1 MVVPDLIRNNLG
13 KSMLIFVALLYFC
26 VACSLIWLACF
37 PSGRTLINQLVFGLR
52 SRWGR
57 MAGWRRRSHAYSRS
71 RRLPSRRDLRALAD
85 FLIKQM
91 RRHWIVLAIVVPAV
105 AIPSLLALAL
115 RTPDMLP
122 GYEPTTALPDA
133 QIAALLQGEQLV
145 PPSDPPPL
153 AFSTQEVAQ
162 VRPMLVNASRNWGL
176 MHPDFSQRLL
186 LAFKIMK
193 EKHGYDMALLEGYR
207 SPARQDLLASMGG
220 AVTNARA
227 FQSWHQYGLAADC
240 AFWRDGKLVISEKDP
255 WAMRGYQLYGEV
267 AEQLGLTWGGRWKM
281 MDLGH
286 TELRLRGVMRR

>member
-1 MVVPDLIRNNLG
+1 
-13 KSMLIFVALLYFC
+13 MLIFIALLYFC

-37 PSGRTLINQLVFGLR
+37 PTGRALINQLMFGLR
-52 SRWGR
+52 SRLER
-57 MAGWRRRSHAYSRS
+57 VAQRRPGPRSHAWPG
-71 RRLPSRRDLRALAD
+71 LPDLRDLRALVKAGV
-85 FLIKQM
+85 KTM
-91 RRHWIVLAIVVPAV
+91 RRNWIVLAIVVPAV
-105 AIPSLLALAL
+105 AIPTLLALAL

-122 GYEPTTALPDA
+122 GYEPTQALPDA

-153 AFSTQEVAQ
+153 AFSTQEVVQ

-193 EKHGYDMALLEGYR
+193 ERHGYDMALLEGYR
-207 SPARQDLLASMGG
+207 SPARQDLLARMGG

-286 TELRLRGVMRR
+286 TELRIKGVMQR